1 MSIRNKYQY
10 NPKMRNL
17 RIIAEIGQAHD
28 GSFGLAHSYIDSL
41 KNSGITDIKFQVHI
55 ADAESSKHEKFR
67 KKFSLVDKT
76 RYDYWKRI
84 EFTEQQWSS
93 LFQHCKKNNLRFV
106 ASPFSIKAVELL
118 KKIGCKTF
126 KIASGE
132 VNNYLMIDK
141 ITKLKKEII
150 LSSGLSNFGEL
161 DKCVKRIKKKNINL
175 SVVQSTTEYPSK
187 VENIGLNVIDEIR
200 RRYRVPAGLSDHSGN
215 KNTLLA
221 ATALGAEL
229 IEFHVTFDKNSYG
242 PDSKSSIVVSE
253 VKELIDGINYI
264 KKCIFNPVNKSTNH
278 INKKIKKLFSKTLA
292 VNKDL
297 FKGHKLMVD
306 DLETKKPGNLGVSAE
321 NYKKVLGR
329 KINKNLKRN
338 SFLKSTDLI

>member
-161 DKCVKRIKKKNINL
+161 DKCVKRIKKKILIYQLYSLQQNIHQKL
-175 SVVQSTTEYPSK
+175 
-187 VENIGLNVIDEIR
+187 
-200 RRYRVPAGLSDHSGN
+200 
-215 KNTLLA
+215 
-221 ATALGAEL
+221 
-229 IEFHVTFDKNSYG
+229 
-242 PDSKSSIVVSE
+242 
-253 VKELIDGINYI
+253 
-264 KKCIFNPVNKSTNH
+264 
-278 INKKIKKLFSKTLA
+278 KIL
-292 VNKDL
+292 V
-297 FKGHKLMVD
+297 
-306 DLETKKPGNLGVSAE
+306 
-321 NYKKVLGR
+321 
-329 KINKNLKRN
+329 
-338 SFLKSTDLI
+338 